1 MAIGSVMT
9 FLMNKILIT
18 YHSARETAATAF
30 GIYFK
35 LNSFVF
41 MPVFGLN
48 NGVIPIIAFN
58 YGAQQRRRMIETI
71 KRSTVYASCVMV
83 LGMVIF
89 QLLPGTQ
96 GIYGLLIGFV
106 IASKANLL
114 GAGSAISPEA
124 GMSLFLAAL
133 PIAFGGLLSAIAQG
147 KVAASGIAMVGKR
160 PSEAGK
166 AIIFTVMVETYAVL
180 SLLFSFLLVNGV
192 QV

>member
-1 MAIGSVMT
+1 MSLSEFFASLNQNGQLLAGLGAVFAALFAGIGSAIGVGHAGQAGAAVIAEDPDQFGSV
-9 FLMNKILIT
+9 L
-18 YHSARETAATAF
+18 
-30 GIYFK
+30 
-35 LNSFVF
+35 
-41 MPVFGLN
+41 
-48 NGVIPIIAFN
+48 
-58 YGAQQRRRMIETI
+58 
-71 KRSTVYASCVMV
+71 V
-83 LGMVIF
+83 L

-133 PIAFGGLLSAIAQG
+133 PIAQG

-180 SLLFSFLLVNGV
+180 ALLFSFLLVNGV